1 MLRTLFTLLTLLS
14 IHSIQSQLESPD
26 EYLNYELGSFFTR
39 HHQVVDYFKHLEKE
53 SSLIKLK
60 PYGRTNEGRLLQLA
74 FISSEDNLNN
84 LESIRTTHLQNSGI
98 VSGEKNDK
106 KVVVWLSYNVHGN
119 ESSSTEAAMKTAHAL
134 LTKYSE
140 WLEDTIVILDPCI
153 NPDGRDRYVNFYNQV
168 KSTPFDTQ
176 PFTREHREGWH
187 NGRTNHYIFDLNR
200 DWAWL
205 TQVESQQRIKQYN
218 HWLPH
223 IHVDFHEQGINSP
236 YYFAPAAEPYHEMI
250 SSFQKSF
257 QKVIGKNHAK
267 YFDKEG
273 WFYFTKQRFDL
284 LYPSY
289 GDTYPTYLGGI
300 GMTYE
305 QAGGGRAGLGIENNE
320 NITLTLKDRIE
331 HHYTTGI
338 STVEIATLNKS
349 LLNKNYQR
357 YYENEGLKYKNF
369 VMDGNQD
376 KLNALSTLLANHE
389 IKSYQLN
396 NNTSVKGYNYEK
408 QQNTTIDFSKNALV
422 VPTNQPKGKMVQI
435 LLEPQTK
442 LNDSLT
448 YDITSWSLPYAY
460 GLNTVATNSSLPVSP
475 YSLKPTKQTEF
486 ILVQDETKKQLN
498 YGHALPYNS
507 FMDGKFLAALLKE
520 KIGVRFNTVPIKN
533 SGVSWDRGSLFILKG
548 DNKKQPDYLAKLAEL
563 ASQFSRKL
571 VPIETGFSSEGP
583 DLGAAELELISPPR
597 IALLRSDRTSSYNYG
612 EVWHFFEQA
621 LGYPIIQVDENRLTS
636 ALEHIDQL
644 ILPSGYYSKWNS
656 ENSQDN
662 ALMKWIK
669 NGGKIIALS
678 GALNRFADT
687 NNFKLKKKDDKDLD
701 TTEIPYGDQSRN
713 EISLIT
719 TGSVFKAALD
729 KSHPLT
735 FGLDNYYSLK
745 LNETAYEFL
754 ENGNNAFT
762 LGTKSKA
769 IAGFIG
775 FKAIENQSKSLLFGE
790 EPIGRGKVV
799 YFVDNVLFRGFWY
812 TGKIAF
818 TNALFFL

>member
-1 MLRTLFTLLTLLS
+1 MLKTLFTLLTLLTIYS
-14 IHSIQSQLESPD
+14 VAAQLESPD
-26 EYLNYELGSFFTR
+26 QFLGYELGSNFTR
-39 HHQVVDYFKHLEKE
+39 HHQVVDYFRHLEKE
-53 SSLIKLK
+53 SSQIKLK
-60 PYGRTNEGRLLQLA
+60 PYGKTNEGRLLQLA
-74 FISSEDNLNN
+74 FLSSEDNLNN
-84 LESIRTTHLQNSGI
+84 LESIRTTHLQNSG
-98 VSGEKNDK
+98 VVLGEKNDD

-134 LTKYSE
+134 LTKYPE
-140 WLEDTIVILDPCI
+140 WLKDTVVILDPCI

-168 KSTPFDTQ
+168 KSTPYDPQ
-176 PFTREHREGWH
+176 PFTREHLEGWH

-205 TQVESQQRIKQYN
+205 TQVESQQRIIQYN
-218 HWLPH
+218 QWLPH

-236 YYFAPAAEPYHEMI
+236 YYFAPAAEPYHELV

-257 QKVIGKNHAK
+257 QEVIGKNHAK

-305 QAGGGRAGLGIENNE
+305 QAGGGRAGLGIENSE

-349 LLNKNYQR
+349 QLNENYQR
-357 YYENEGLKYKNF
+357 FYENEGLKYKNF
-369 VMDGNQD
+369 VMEGNPD
-376 KLNALSTLLANHE
+376 KLNALRDLLAKHE
-389 IKSYQLN
+389 IKSYQLDN
-396 NNTSVKGYNYEK
+396 ATSVKGYNYQK
-408 QQNTTIDFSKNALV
+408 QQNTTTDFPKNALV

-442 LNDSLT
+442 LKDSLT

-460 GLNTVATNSSLPVSP
+460 SLNTVATKTSFPISP
-475 YSLKPTKQTEF
+475 YSRKTAIQTEF
-486 ILVQDETKKQLN
+486 FFVNDTKQVN
-498 YGHALPYNS
+498 YGYALAYNS

-520 KIGVRFNTVPIKN
+520 KIGVRFNTVPITN

-548 DNKKQPDYLAKLAEL
+548 DNKKQPNYLTKVAEL
-563 ASQFSRKL
+563 ASQYNRNLIPVK
-571 VPIETGFSSEGP
+571 TGFSTKGP
-583 DLGAAELELISPPR
+583 DLGADELVLIKPPR
-597 IALLRSDRTSSYNYG
+597 IALLRTDRTSSYNYG

-621 LGYPIIQVDENRLTS
+621 LGYPVIQVDETRLIS

-644 ILPSGYYSKWNS
+644 ILPSGYYSKWNDD
-656 ENSQDN
+656 NSQDR
-662 ALMKWIK
+662 ALMKWVS

-678 GALNRFADT
+678 GALDRFADT
-687 NNFKLKKKDDKDLD
+687 NQFKLQKKENEELD
-701 TTEIPYGDQSRN
+701 TTEIPFGDQSRN

-719 TGSVFKAALD
+719 TGSVFKAAID
-729 KSHPLT
+729 KSHPLS
-735 FGLDNYYSLK
+735 FGLDSYYSLK
-745 LNETAYEFL
+745 LNESAYKFL
-754 ENGNNAFT
+754 ENGNNALT
-762 LGTKSKA
+762 LGA
-769 IAGFIG
+769 DAQAVAGFIG

-790 EPIGRGKVV
+790 EPIVRGKVV

-812 TGKIAF
+812 SGKMVF